1 MYDLIL
7 APQAKK
13 QLSKIKKKLDKS
25 LVRNA
30 IQDLQEVPQ
39 IGKPLRD
46 DFLGNHSYRIK
57 DFRIVYRIDEKEK
70 RVYVYSIQHRSDAYN

>member
-39 IGKPLRD
+39 IGKSLRD
-46 DFLGNHSYRIK
+46 EFLGNYSYRVK
-57 DFRIVYRIDEKEK
+57 DYRIVYKIDEKER
-70 RVYVYSIQHRSDAYN
+70 RVYIYSIQHRSSAYN